1 MDFTCLLRKTHENT
15 EKIATFVRLF
25 TKKTRRNM
33 GFIIWIIGLVL
44 CIKAVLEILK
54 WDIDGIKKLLVV
66 IILLLTSWVGLAV
79 YYFWG
84 RENLQAML
92 QK

>member
-1 MDFTCLLRKTHENT
+1 
-15 EKIATFVRLF
+15 
-25 TKKTRRNM
+25 M

-54 WDIDGIKKLLVV
+54 WNIDGIKKVLVV

-84 RENLQAML
+84 RENLEAQL
-92 QK
+92 K